1 MFRRMQVFDII
12 VLLNTAFVALGAAI
26 AWRVADEPFFWG
38 FVAGGAL
45 GWLNN
50 LAFRTGLRVIAAQSW
65 LWRIGVVF
73 FVFLF
78 GFKLLFNFWAIY
90 YLIVV
95 WDLGGLAVLSG
106 LVPGIAAVILGSL
119 IYSRRL
125 QAE

>member
-12 VLLNTAFVALGAAI
+12 VLLNTALIAVGAAV
-26 AWRVADEPFFWG
+26 AYRFADELFFQG
-38 FVAGGAL
+38 FLAGGVL

-50 LAFRTGLRVIAAQSW
+50 VAFRTGLRVIAAQSW

-95 WDLGGLAVLSG
+95 WELGGLAVLSG
-106 LVPGIAAVILGSL
+106 LIPGITAVILGSL
-119 IYSRRL
+119 IYSQRL
-125 QAE
+125 KAE